1 MPFILM
7 YWKQILYAVCAAAV
21 ATLLYWYGY
30 HIPSK
35 LKDVQGQLHVAMT
48 EVERGKQAII
58 LLDEI
63 QKGKGMIDAIT
74 YKRISSIKSGLPANT
89 VIFGNRV
96 SVPSMPQTKAP

>member
-35 LKDVQGQLHVAMT
+35 LKDVTDENRQLQGQ
-48 EVERGKQAII
+48 VEAAQKAIT
-58 LLDEI
+58 LLEDI
-63 QKGKGMIDAIT
+63 QKGKVKIDEQT
-74 YKRISSIKSGLPANT
+74 FRNISTVRAKIGKPHTTLIPSGRL
-89 VIFGNRV
+89 
-96 SVPSMPQTKAP
+96 SMSPVR